1 MVRFHRGKINYELL
15 HKENPFLEEKH
26 VQALILL
33 RVAIRLTRLRQILNF
48 EDVRM
53 EAHRKRINLCFSK
66 ELLDSNPLLKSD
78 LVKER
83 ERLAAMSYLLHI
95 EAQ

>member
-1 MVRFHRGKINYELL
+1 MVRFHRGKINYEIL

-48 EDVRM
+48 EDVRI
-53 EAHRKRINLCFSK
+53 EAHRKRINFVLFKGTLRQQS
-66 ELLDSNPLLKSD
+66 STQIRS
-78 LVKER
+78 
-83 ERLAAMSYLLHI
+83 
-95 EAQ
+95 